1 MLKILIILI
10 FMQFFLL
17 LQAITDIK
25 SIVKDDILNLMIQ
38 SAKSE
43 NIKLKESKSDTISIN
58 TMEVTDSLLYLFL
71 QNKALNIEKKI
82 NSYPEFLSLDFLE
95 YLNNSFIYHDM
106 LFYQFFEIENVNS
119 SITFVSSVDSVE
131 INLSPSLE

>member
-1 MLKILIILI
+1 
-10 FMQFFLL
+10 
-17 LQAITDIK
+17 
-25 SIVKDDILNLMIQ
+25 
-38 SAKSE
+38 
-43 NIKLKESKSDTISIN
+43 
-58 TMEVTDSLLYLFL
+58 MEVTDSLLYLFL